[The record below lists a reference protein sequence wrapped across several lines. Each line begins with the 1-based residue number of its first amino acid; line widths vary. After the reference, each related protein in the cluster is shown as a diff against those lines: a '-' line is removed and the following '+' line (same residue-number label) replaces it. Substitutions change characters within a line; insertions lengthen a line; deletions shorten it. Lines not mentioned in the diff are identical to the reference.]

1 MDPWLA
7 MMAWIHAVN
16 PPLDGFISI
25 GFGKHDN
32 EQKTICLYNNNIYIH
47 IYKLIIMCTYQ
58 DGLRTDI
65 CIINSR

>member
-47 IYKLIIMCTYQ
+47 IYIYYM
-58 DGLRTDI
+58 
-65 CIINSR
+65 

>member
-25 GFGKHDN
+25 GFD
-32 EQKTICLYNNNIYIH
+32 
-47 IYKLIIMCTYQ
+47 LINMAMNKKNMFI
-58 DGLRTDI
+58 
-65 CIINSR
+65 